1 MNAPNRTIEAFGYPD
16 TVIHEGDAW
25 LVMLRPKQATLGSLI
40 LACKE
45 PAKAVSQLSSRAAE
59 EMPVMMQRCERVL
72 SDRFAHDK
80 INFLMLMMVD
90 PHVHFHVLPRY
101 REEREAGLPTLANVV
116 FTDPGWPAAPR
127 LDFATPTSPA
137 QNAELTAHL
146 RNQWQTI
153 PNG

>member
-1 MNAPNRTIEAFGYPD
+1 MTAPNRTIEAFGYPD
-16 TVIHEGDAW
+16 TVIHDGESW

-45 PAKAVSQLSSRAAE
+45 PAKAISELSSNAVD
-59 EMPVMMQRCERVL
+59 EMPVAMQRCERVL
-72 SDRFAHDK
+72 SESFGYDK

-101 REEREAGLPTLANVV
+101 REDREAGLPSLANTV
-116 FTDPGWPAAPR
+116 FSDPGWPAAPR
-127 LDFATPTSPA
+127 LDVATVTTA
-137 QNAELTAHL
+137 QQNAELTTFL

-153 PNG
+153 QF

>member
-1 MNAPNRTIEAFGYPD
+1 MTAPNRTIEAFGYPD
-16 TVIHEGDAW
+16 TVIHDGDCW

-45 PAKAVSQLSSRAAE
+45 PAKAIAQLSSGAID
-59 EMPVMMQRCERVL
+59 EMPVVMQRCERVL
-72 SDRFAHDK
+72 TESFGYDK

-101 REEREAGLPTLANVV
+101 REDREAGLPTLADTL

-127 LDFATPTSPA
+127 LDFATATTPQ
-137 QNAELTAHL
+137 QNAELTTYL

-153 PNG
+153 QF